1 MTRRGHGSLRYAS
14 CVAEHLPLDL
24 ADTQSPSED
33 NLAVNAQ
40 VITWDVPRSNL
51 LRSDFC
57 AERTTSVPTNRLLQ
71 RYLPVTQGANS
82 QKLS

>member
-1 MTRRGHGSLRYAS
+1 M
-14 CVAEHLPLDL
+14 AEHCPLDL
-24 ADTQSPSED
+24 ADTQFPSED
-33 NLAVNAQ
+33 HLTVDAQ
-40 VITWDVPRSNL
+40 VITGDVPRSNL

-71 RYLPVTQGANS
+71 RYLPVPQGANS